1 MSARPS
7 LAGRLC
13 QLAPLMR
20 YEENIAMYQV
30 HCLNNIAKVGTDRL
44 GEGFSLTDEFE
55 AANAIMV
62 RSASLHDIELPS
74 DLLAIARAGAGV
86 NNIPIEQCAEQGVVV
101 FNTPGANANAVKE
114 MVLSGMLLAAR
125 DVVGGIEWVKENSD
139 DPNIGKQA
147 EKAKKDF
154 AGTELAGKN
163 LGVIGL
169 GAIGAMVAN
178 AGRSLGMHVYGYD
191 PYLSIKYAWS
201 LDRHV
206 RNVASLNDIF
216 ANCDYISIHVP
227 ANEKTKGMIGRDEI
241 AAMKDGVVLLNY
253 ARDVLVDEIAVSE
266 ALQTG
271 HIHRYMTDFA
281 NSVTTQMKH
290 AVVTPHLGASTKEAE
305 DNCAIMAADELRD
318 YLLYG
323 NIENSVNFERVNLGP
338 ITSGVRIALFHKNI
352 PTMIGQI
359 TGLISEAN
367 VNIDNM
373 SDKSRGSVAY
383 SLIDIT
389 GEVDDTLVERLA
401 AIDGVIRVR
410 ILRG

>member
-1 MSARPS
+1 
-7 LAGRLC
+7 
-13 QLAPLMR
+13 
-20 YEENIAMYQV
+20 MYQV
-30 HCLNNIAKVGTDRL
+30 HCLNNIAKVGTDEL
-44 GEGFSLTDEFE
+44 GEDFTLSDQLKGTD
-55 AANAIMV
+55 AIMV
-62 RSASLHDIELPS
+62 RSASLHEVDLPR

-86 NNIPIEQCAEQGVVV
+86 NNIPIERCAEHGIVV

-114 MVLSGMLLAAR
+114 MVISGLLLAAR
-125 DVVGGIEWVKENSD
+125 DIVGGIEWVEENSD
-139 DPNIGKQA
+139 DPNVGKQA

-154 AGTELAGKN
+154 AGSELAGKN

-191 PYLSIKYAWS
+191 PFLSIKYAWS

-206 RNVASLNDIF
+206 RHVNNLADIW
-216 ANCDYISIHVP
+216 ANCDYITIHVP
-227 ANEKTKGMIGRDEI
+227 ANDKTKGMIGRDEI

-253 ARDVLVDEIAVSE
+253 ARDALVDEIALTE

-271 HIHRYMTDFA
+271 HVRRYMTDFA

-305 DNCAIMAADELRD
+305 DNCAIMAARQLRS
-318 YLLYG
+318 YLLDG
-323 NIENSVNFERVNLGP
+323 NIENSVNFEPVDFGP
-338 ITSGVRIALFHKNI
+338 LATDLRLCIFHKNI

-359 TGLISEAN
+359 TGLISNEG

-373 SDKSRGSVAY
+373 SDKSRGNVAY
-383 SLIDIT
+383 SLIDIS
-389 GEVDDTLVERLA
+389 GDFDDDAVKRLS

-410 ILRG
+410 ALRK

>member
-1 MSARPS
+1 
-7 LAGRLC
+7 
-13 QLAPLMR
+13 
-20 YEENIAMYQV
+20 MYQV
-30 HCLNNIAKVGTDRL
+30 HCLNNIAKVGTDEL
-44 GEGFSLTDEFE
+44 GEDFTLSDQLKGTD
-55 AANAIMV
+55 AIMV
-62 RSASLHDIELPS
+62 RSASLHEVDLPR

-86 NNIPIEQCAEQGVVV
+86 NNIPIERCAEHGIVV

-114 MVLSGMLLAAR
+114 MVISGLLLAAR
-125 DVVGGIEWVKENSD
+125 DIVGGIEWVEENSD
-139 DPNIGKQA
+139 DPNVGKQA

-154 AGTELAGKN
+154 AGSELAGKN

-191 PYLSIKYAWS
+191 PFLSIKYAWS

-206 RNVASLNDIF
+206 RHVNNLADIW
-216 ANCDYISIHVP
+216 ANCDYITIHVP
-227 ANEKTKGMIGRDEI
+227 ANDKTKGMIGRDEI

-253 ARDVLVDEIAVSE
+253 ARDALVDEIALTE

-271 HIHRYMTDFA
+271 HVRRYMTDFA

-305 DNCAIMAADELRD
+305 DNCAIMAARQLRG
-318 YLLYG
+318 YLLDG
-323 NIENSVNFERVNLGP
+323 NIENSVNFEPVDFGP
-338 ITSGVRIALFHKNI
+338 LATDLRLCIFHKNI

-359 TGLISEAN
+359 TGLISNEG

-373 SDKSRGSVAY
+373 SDKSRGNVAY
-383 SLIDIT
+383 SLIDIS
-389 GEVDDTLVERLA
+389 GDFDDDAVKRLS

-410 ILRG
+410 ALRK